1 VGLAIALL
9 LRHPELGRLDP
20 LEDGWRELRAPGIS
34 LLRDLLE
41 LIRAEPNLTT
51 GMVIERWR
59 GSEHEP
65 HLERLLRLDL
75 PGGASGPETEFRDAL
90 ARLERQFRDQETE
103 RLLSKARHGPLE
115 PEEKQ
120 RLRNLL
126 ASSGGAA

>member
-1 VGLAIALL
+1 
-9 LRHPELGRLDP
+9 
-20 LEDGWRELRAPGIS
+20 
-34 LLRDLLE
+34 
-41 LIRAEPNLTT
+41 
-51 GMVIERWR
+51 MVIERWR